1 MKQAEEANSTTAGH
15 VWAAFAEGVPVSVDL
30 LLRTKGDT
38 RLWGQISFT
47 PVLSEIDGTVENHV
61 RLITSSNDF
70 SMSYLQTSVRW
81 ASIRTQDQ
89 LAEVHMQDL

>member
-1 MKQAEEANSTTAGH
+1 MAGS
-15 VWAAFAEGVPVSVDL
+15 VWAAFAAGAAVSVDL

-61 RLITSSNDF
+61 SLMDGSSGAWLVAHF
-70 SMSYLQTSVRW
+70 VQVLRAESGTALQCGSAFVY
-81 ASIRTQDQ
+81 SES
-89 LAEVHMQDL
+89 L